1 MFRKKLP
8 TAYLFTDG
16 AIGDGRGPAATGIVL
31 RDERGRIIAIDW
43 RRLPAMTNNEAEY
56 AALLHGLEVAQEH
69 HYQIV
74 HCYMDSEVVVG
85 QMKGRFSVH
94 SSRLKFWHQ
103 RAVAAARAFQQ
114 LTFTAIP
121 RERNKLA
128 DALANEVFNP
138 WPPASASKHK
148 FI

>member
-1 MFRKKLP
+1 MFRKKLR

-16 AIGDGRGPAATGIVL
+16 AIGNGRGPAASGVVL
-31 RDERGRIIAIDW
+31 RDVKGHIIAVDW
-43 RRLPAMTNNEAEY
+43 RQLQPMTNNEAEY
-56 AALLHGLEVAQEH
+56 AALLHGLEIAQVH
-69 HYQIV
+69 HVQIV
-74 HCYMDSEVVVG
+74 HCHLDSEIVVG
-85 QMKGRFSVH
+85 QMQGRFSVH
-94 SSRLKFWHQ
+94 SPRLKIWRH
-103 RAVAAARAFQQ
+103 RAVAATRGFHQ

-138 WPPASASKHK
+138 WPPTAIVGHK